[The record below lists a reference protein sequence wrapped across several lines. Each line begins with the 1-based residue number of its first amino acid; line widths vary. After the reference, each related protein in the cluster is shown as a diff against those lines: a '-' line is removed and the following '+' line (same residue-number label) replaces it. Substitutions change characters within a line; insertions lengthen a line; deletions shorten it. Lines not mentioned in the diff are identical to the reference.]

1 MSMTPPGPLPE
12 AWAGAGTSSFKSS
25 RQSGPPTLWS
35 FTVGT
40 FRSQVHHSAETCP
53 ETPSSHLPCRV
64 FSRCLKRAATLAN
77 GWNPAGVPVDGMA
90 QMMAS
95 LRSMAQAAGRDPAS
109 LELVVRANL
118 MITTQPLGKERGIF
132 SGAPEEIESDI
143 KAVRTLG
150 ATELFFDATFS
161 PGTRS
166 ENDFLRIL
174 EEIRRM
180 I

>member
-1 MSMTPPGPLPE
+1 MSMTPQGSLPGG
-12 AWAGAGTSSFKSS
+12 WAGAGTSSFKSS
-25 RQSGPPTLWS
+25 PVEFHGQHFHIPKSIIQPKPVQKPHPPIYL
-35 FTVGT
+35 
-40 FRSQVHHSAETCP
+40 AA
-53 ETPSSHLPCRV
+53 
-64 FSRCLKRAATLAN
+64 FSPGALKRAATLAN
-77 GWNPAGVPVDGMA
+77 GWNPAGVPLEGME

-95 LRSMAQAAGRDPAS
+95 LRSMAQAAGRDPAA
-109 LELVVRANL
+109 LEMVVRANL
-118 MITTQPLGKERGIF
+118 AITPRHLGKERSIF

-143 KAVRTLG
+143 KAVQTLG

-161 PGTRS
+161 PGTQS